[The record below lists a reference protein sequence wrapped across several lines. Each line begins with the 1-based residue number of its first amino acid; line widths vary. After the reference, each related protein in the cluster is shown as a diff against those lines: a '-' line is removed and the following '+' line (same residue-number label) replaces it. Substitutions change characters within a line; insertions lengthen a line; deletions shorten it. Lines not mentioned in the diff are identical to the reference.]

1 MILVRA
7 PSRPHIAAASV
18 AAMLLFV
25 ATQAA
30 TPEELP
36 KNFVMRQSA
45 QPVPAIDFADSEG
58 RAHGLAEFK
67 GRVVVLNVWA
77 TWCVPCRTEMPAL
90 DRLQASLG
98 GPEFAVVPISID
110 RGGAA
115 KVAGF
120 YSDIGIQNLAI
131 YVDASG
137 NALRDIGA
145 VGLPTTLILD
155 RAGREIGRIVG
166 PAEWDD
172 PAIVELLRRVVATP
186 ADVAMRVDKDGRANA
201 TAGPSE
207 GGGSAAR
214 GWRWLKTLF
223 SK

>member
-1 MILVRA
+1 MTVRQQWGFVGIVVLILGGG
-7 PSRPHIAAASV
+7 
-18 AAMLLFV
+18 LL
-25 ATQAA
+25 AA
-30 TPEELP
+30 TRFLGSEL
-36 KNFVMRQSA
+36 F
-45 QPVPAIDFADSEG
+45 PVTVGSKAPDFHATTIDG
-58 RAHGLAEFK
+58 VTQTKTLANYK
-67 GRVVVLNVWA
+67 GDIVLLNVWA